1 VLFPDS
7 SGLSKSANKC
17 YITVCGSPYPLVI
30 IREVRTLSK
39 KQWLVYGA
47 LITGLLLFYWQ
58 VVPDTRVLRTI
69 VGVCV
74 YVLSQLGIGV
84 LRVSQSFKKSFMA
97 ILLSILLIWIL
108 DASLSTALCVFA
120 LVGIRVFAERRNSG
134 SES

>member
-1 VLFPDS
+1 M
-7 SGLSKSANKC
+7 
-17 YITVCGSPYPLVI
+17 
-30 IREVRTLSK
+30 SK
-39 KQWLVYGA
+39 KEWLVYGA

-120 LVGIRVFAERRNSG
+120 LV
-134 SES
+134 ESVCSQKGEIPVLKLTTTVGCDKLLSFDHIHDS